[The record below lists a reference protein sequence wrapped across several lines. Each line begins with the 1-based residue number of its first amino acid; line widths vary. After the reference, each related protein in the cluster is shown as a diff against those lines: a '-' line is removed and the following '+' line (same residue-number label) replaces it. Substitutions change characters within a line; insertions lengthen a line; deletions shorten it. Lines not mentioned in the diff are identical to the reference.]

1 MNHINN
7 GAVSAQALRLDM
19 LPKGQIATVVALQP
33 GPNERA
39 MALRLMEIGFLPGE
53 SVRVIAHGFPSADP
67 LAVRVGQ
74 ATFAL
79 RRHEA
84 AMVQVRISADI
95 PEVMA

>member
-1 MNHINN
+1 MNHTGN
-7 GAVSAQALRLDM
+7 GAAGAQTLRLDM
-19 LPKGQIATVVALQP
+19 LPKGQTATVAALHP
-33 GPNERA
+33 GPEDRA

-53 SVRVIAHGFPSADP
+53 TVRVIAHGFPAADP

-84 AMVQVRISADI
+84 AMIQVNVDAAE
-95 PEVMA
+95 EVVA